1 MTLDPGVLLLVLLAA
16 VLHAGWNALIKAG
29 GDHLVMTTLIM
40 FVPILPAAAILL
52 VLPAMVPAAWP
63 YVILSAVV
71 HWIYYGVLIA
81 AYRYGD
87 LSQVYPIARGTAPA
101 LVAVEAWIFEGEALT
116 AIETLGAL
124 IVSAGIVSL
133 AWRRRRG
140 GAAVTHEPK
149 AIGFALLTALTIA
162 IYLLADGMGGRR
174 SGGPLVYIC
183 WLFVLQGV
191 PLVAFTLWR
200 RRGRIGESFRP
211 HLKQGALGGA
221 IAGLSYG
228 IAIWAMSVAPI
239 AHVVAVRETS
249 VLFAAALGALV
260 LKEPFGRHR
269 ILASAVVVAGAVLLN
284 LGR

>member
-16 VLHAGWNALIKAG
+16 VLHASWNALIKAG
-29 GDHLVMTTLIM
+29 GDHLVMTTVIM
-40 FVPILPAAAILL
+40 FVPILPAVAILA
-52 VLPAMVPAAWP
+52 VQPAMAAAAWP
-63 YVILSAVV
+63 YVTLSAVV
-71 HWIYYGVLIA
+71 HWFYFGVLIG

-87 LSQVYPIARGTAPA
+87 MSQVYPIARGTAPA
-101 LVAVEAWIFEGEALT
+101 LVAFGAWIVEGEALT
-116 AIETLGAL
+116 ALETLGAL

-133 AWRRRRG
+133 AWRRRG
-140 GAAVTHEPK
+140 GAALAHEPK
-149 AIGFALLTALTIA
+149 AIGFALLTALSIA

-174 SGGPLVYIC
+174 SGGTLVYIC

-200 RRGRIGESFRP
+200 RRGRIGAAFRP
-211 HLKQGALGGA
+211 HLKLGLLGGT
-221 IAGLSYG
+221 IAGISYS

-249 VLFAAALGALV
+249 VLFGAALGALV

-269 ILASAVVVAGAVLLN
+269 ILAAAVIAAGAVLLN
-284 LGR
+284 MGR

>member
-29 GDHLVMTTLIM
+29 GDHLVMTTVIM
-40 FVPILPAAAILL
+40 FVPILPSIAILA
-52 VLPAMVPAAWP
+52 VQPAMAAAAWP
-63 YVILSAVV
+63 YVMLSAVV
-71 HWIYYGVLIA
+71 HWGYFAVLIG
-81 AYRYGD
+81 AYRYGE
-87 LSQVYPIARGTAPA
+87 LSQVYPIARGAAPA
-101 LVAVEAWIFEGEALT
+101 LVAFGAWVFAGEALT

-133 AWRRRRG
+133 AWRRRG
-140 GAAVTHEPK
+140 GKVPTHEPK
-149 AIGFALLTALTIA
+149 AIGFALLTGLTIA

-174 SGGPLVYIC
+174 SGDALVYIS
-183 WLFVLQGV
+183 WLFVLQGL

-200 RRGRIGESFRP
+200 RRGRLGESFQP
-211 HLKQGALGGA
+211 YLKQGIFGGA

-228 IAIWAMSVAPI
+228 IAIWAMSVAPL

-249 VLFAAALGALV
+249 VLFGAILGAVV
-260 LKEPFGRHR
+260 LKETFGRHR

-284 LGR
+284 MGR